1 MRCDAS
7 SHCPCVILTLGNGI
21 QAHLSAKYEPLHD
34 ELMTGLSISRHGDL
48 YPIDEDVL
56 KLVAQTFPATIQV
69 GPRQLTLCT
78 SVLQALQSSLW
89 SLLIPQGWIPP
100 ELLPIPV
107 QEFDIKVSD

>member
-1 MRCDAS
+1 MRCDS
-7 SHCPCVILTLGNGI
+7 SSICPCVIVTLGNGI
-21 QAHLSAKYEPLHD
+21 QAHLSAKYDPLHE
-34 ELMTGLSISRHGDL
+34 ELISWLSISRRGDL

-56 KLVAQTFPATIQV
+56 KLVAQTSPATIQV

-107 QEFDIKVSD
+107 QEFDAEVSY